1 MLVYKQQIYQL
12 LRLVMLFVDMSKR
25 METEKK
31 IWEKQITHMNI

>member
-12 LRLVMLFVDMSKR
+12 LGLVMLFVDMSKR

-31 IWEKQITHMNI
+31 LAIND

>member
-12 LRLVMLFVDMSKR
+12 LGLVMLFVDMSKR

-31 IWEKQITHMNI
+31 FGKNRLRI